1 MFDLKV
7 LETKENIINVLNN
20 SGLPITVI
28 QMIINEIKHTVDLQ
42 TMISL
47 ENQKKEVNKETNKEV
62 NKETNKKANNDE
74 NKEEQKR

>member
-7 LETKENIINVLNN
+7 FETKENIINVLND

-47 ENQKKEVNKETNKEV
+47 ENQRKEANKEANK
-62 NKETNKKANNDE
+62 DE
-74 NKEEQKR
+74 NKEE

>member
-7 LETKENIINVLNN
+7 FETKENIINVLND

-47 ENQKKEVNKETNKEV
+47 ENQRKEANKE
-62 NKETNKKANNDE
+62 ANNDE
-74 NKEEQKR
+74 NKEE

>member
-7 LETKENIINVLNN
+7 SETKENIINVLNN

-42 TMISL
+42 TIISL
-47 ENQKKEVNKETNKEV
+47 ENQRKEANKETNKE
-62 NKETNKKANNDE
+62 TNKDE
-74 NKEEQKR
+74 NKEE

>member
-7 LETKENIINVLNN
+7 FETKENIINVLND

-28 QMIINEIKHTVDLQ
+28 QMIINEIKHAVDLQ

-47 ENQKKEVNKETNKEV
+47 ENQRKEVNKETNKE
-62 NKETNKKANNDE
+62 ANNDE
-74 NKEEQKR
+74 NKEE

>member
-7 LETKENIINVLNN
+7 SETKQNIINVLNN

-42 TMISL
+42 TIISL
-47 ENQKKEVNKETNKEV
+47 ENQRKEANKE
-62 NKETNKKANNDE
+62 ANNDE
-74 NKEEQKR
+74 NKEE

>member
-7 LETKENIINVLNN
+7 SETKENIINVLNN

-28 QMIINEIKHTVDLQ
+28 QMIINEIKHIVDLQ

-47 ENQKKEVNKETNKEV
+47 ENQRKEANKEANKETNKEA
-62 NKETNKKANNDE
+62 NKEVNNDE
-74 NKEEQKR
+74 NKEE